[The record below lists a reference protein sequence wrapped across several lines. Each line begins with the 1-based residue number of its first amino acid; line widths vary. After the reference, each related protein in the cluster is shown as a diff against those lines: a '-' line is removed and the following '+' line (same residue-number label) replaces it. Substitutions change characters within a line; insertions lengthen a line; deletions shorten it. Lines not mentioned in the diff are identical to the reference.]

1 MRDRAVG
8 AVLKGVRTLLDVG
21 TSVGLS
27 DGQLLER
34 YLLLRGDDAAEAAFR
49 ALVERHGPMV
59 MRACRGVL
67 HDVHA
72 AEDAFQA
79 TFLILARKAR
89 SIRRRESVASWL
101 FGVARRVAVRA
112 DAQRKRR
119 AARERQGVAMV
130 EAEANASARSADHPP
145 EPIPEVQE
153 EVDRL
158 PERYRAPVV
167 LCYLEGLT
175 QEEAAIRLRLPAS
188 TVRVRLMRARSRLRD
203 RLTRRGLAPAVLAGI
218 SAGRAEAAIPAPL
231 VEETIKAAV
240 RVAAGRAAG
249 VSAPV
254 AVLVEGV
261 IRAMFLAK
269 LKLAAPLLAALML
282 ASVAMISSLAESAP
296 PQDPPAA
303 VNNPPAADKDKPKG
317 DGSEVTV
324 ATARRSRWER
334 IASSRGTLV
343 AFDSADLY
351 AKVPGYLTS
360 LRVDIGSRVKR
371 GEVLA
376 EIYEPELVSAV
387 EKARAEFGRAKVRI
401 SKAQAAA
408 QVAQA
413 AVEVERAK
421 VQAAIAALKEA
432 EARARPPKLLLEY
445 QRNLAQKN
453 VVSEK
458 EVAMAEG
465 QYASSLAGSKTTGS
479 QVLVARAAEAE
490 ARAKIVAAQADVDE
504 AQSELEITKA
514 GLGQAQ
520 AMQAYT
526 RIVSPYDGIVT
537 RRNYHVG
544 ALVGPANAANAAPI
558 ATVVRSDV
566 MRVVVGVRE
575 GNSPF
580 LDLGDR
586 ATVRVNALGERG
598 VFQGTI
604 SRTAYALDPAFQT
617 LQAEIDLPNGDGRL
631 RPGQHATVEIKL
643 ETSENVLTIPS
654 TAIANEHADGNAV
667 CFRVVEGRAVHTRIR
682 VGSHDGP
689 RVEVFE
695 GLKEGDVVI
704 TNPKP
709 WMRDG
714 QAVTVR
720 RDGDKPAER

>member
-8 AVLKGVRTLLDVG
+8 SVLKGVRTLIDVG

-34 YLLLRGDDAAEAAFR
+34 YLRLRGEDAAEAAFR

-59 MRACRGVL
+59 LRACRGVL

-79 TFLILARKAR
+79 TFLVLARKAR
-89 SIRRRESVASWL
+89 SIRQRESVASWL
-101 FGVARRVAVRA
+101 FGVARRVATRA

-119 AARERQGVAMV
+119 ASLERQGVAMA
-130 EAEANASARSADHPP
+130 EAEANAWSVDHPP
-145 EPIPEVQE
+145 EPTPEVQE

-158 PERYRAPVV
+158 PERYRAPIV

-203 RLTRRGLAPAVLAGI
+203 RLTRRGLAPAVLAAV
-218 SAGRAEAAIPAPL
+218 SAGRAEAAVPAPL

-240 RVAAGRAAG
+240 RVAVGRAAG

-254 AVLVEGV
+254 AALVEGV
-261 IRAMFLAK
+261 MRAMFLAK
-269 LKLAAPLLAALML
+269 LKTAAALLAALML
-282 ASVAMISSLAESAP
+282 ASLAMISSLAGSTP
-296 PQDPPAA
+296 PRQDPPAA
-303 VNNPPAADKDKPKG
+303 NDRPAGAKAPPKAEGP
-317 DGSEVTV
+317 EVTV
-324 ATARRSRWER
+324 ATAKRSRLER
-334 IASSRGTLV
+334 KSHQPGTLV

-351 AKVPGYLTS
+351 AKVSGYLTS

-387 EKARAEFGRAKVRI
+387 EKARAEFVRAKVRI
-401 SKAQAAA
+401 SKAQAAV

-413 AVEVERAK
+413 AVEVEQAK
-421 VQAAIAALKEA
+421 VQAATAALEEA
-432 EARARPPKLLLEY
+432 EARAQPQKRKLENARGMA
-445 QRNLAQKN
+445 QRK
-453 VVSEK
+453 VVSQD
-458 EVAMAEG
+458 EVGMAADE
-465 QYASSLAGSKTTGS
+465 YLSSLAGSKTARS
-479 QVLVARAAEAE
+479 QLLVARAAEAE

-504 AQSELEITKA
+504 AKSELEIAKA
-514 GLGQAQ
+514 GLDQAQ

-544 ALVGPANAANAAPI
+544 ALVGPANAANVAPI

-566 MRVVVGVRE
+566 MRVVVPVPE
-575 GNSPF
+575 NDAPY

-586 ATVRVNALGERG
+586 ATVRIDALGARG
-598 VFQGTI
+598 VYQGVI
-604 SRTAYALDPAFQT
+604 SRSAYAIDPKARSLLVET
-617 LQAEIDLPNGDGRL
+617 DLPNRDGLL
-631 RPGQHATVEIKL
+631 RPGQSAQVEISL
-643 ETSENVLTIPS
+643 ETRENVLTIPTS
-654 TAIANEHADGNAV
+654 AIIGRHFDGAAV
-667 CFRVVEGRAVHTRIR
+667 CYRVVDGRAVRTPIKLDLDNFLR
-682 VGSHDGP
+682 VQ
-689 RVEVFE
+689 VLE
-695 GLKEGDVVI
+695 GLEEGDVVI
-704 TNPKP
+704 VDPNVPMP
-709 WMRDG
+709 DG
-714 QAVTVR
+714 QTVTIR
-720 RDGDKPAER
+720 RDADKPADR